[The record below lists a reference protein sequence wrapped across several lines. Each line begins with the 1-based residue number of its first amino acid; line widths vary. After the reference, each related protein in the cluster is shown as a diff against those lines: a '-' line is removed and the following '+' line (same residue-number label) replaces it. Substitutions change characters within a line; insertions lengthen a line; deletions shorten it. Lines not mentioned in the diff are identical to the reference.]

1 MPKKKT
7 TTLPKVAVRNEKL
20 TAKANRGKYINDYM
34 KTKYDRQEV
43 LLPSGYK
50 DRLKEV
56 SSSMGISVN
65 DYICRLIKADIDQ
78 DHKPEDMVSMLL
90 KWEVKEKYHSMIESA
105 SYTKSQGYFIRLK
118 KGFINDESG
127 TEEILSKNVKEL
139 RHMMQFTHPVR
150 NPEELCG
157 LDSKTYEQLIR
168 WQAPKNR
175 FRDIQSVS
183 DHQIIFKDGTEWNFK
198 SVSELRYMWKQSK
211 EG

>member
-7 TTLPKVAVRNEKL
+7 TTLPKVAVSNEKL
-20 TAKANRGKYINDYM
+20 SRTGYKNQKN
-34 KTKYDRQEV
+34 KELYDQI
-43 LLPSGYK
+43 LLNVPKGYK

-150 NPEELCG
+150 NPEEMCG

-175 FRDIQSVS
+175 FKDIQSVS